1 MSSSSKKFRTF
12 KMCLE
17 TGYLCRTKTDTRA
30 DGYADEQTDH
40 IFESVA
46 RWQRVVSF
54 STLLSFLCDDAML
67 RYMRHAVTHGRPML
81 QLRPLKHTRKQTRG
95 CTSVTSGPVNT
106 GSGGATDSAEGRM
119 LASASRGST
128 GA

>member
-1 MSSSSKKFRTF
+1 
-12 KMCLE
+12 MCLE
-17 TGYLCRTKTDTRA
+17 TGSLCSTKTDTRA
-30 DGYADEQTDH
+30 DGDAGEQTDH

-54 STLLSFLCDDAML
+54 PALLPFLCDDAML
-67 RYMRHAVTHGRPML
+67 RYMRHAVTHGRPTL
-81 QLRPLKHTRKQTRG
+81 QLRPLKRTRKQT
-95 CTSVTSGPVNT
+95 CTSVTSGPVYT
-106 GSGGATDSAEGRM
+106 GCGGAMDSAEGRM